1 MLVTL
6 DGRLLQR
13 SFPPGC
19 TLQDVIDQARAL
31 LDPQRLV
38 VGVAVDGQDY
48 LEQQLEV
55 QLSQP
60 LLPDVQ
66 VDLESADRST
76 VAVAALR
83 AMAEEMERA
92 ADTLAEIARQ
102 LNAGQSA
109 EGVRRMGD
117 FLKTWQT
124 CRNVVLQSGALV
136 GRNLLQVS
144 IESGTVA
151 DCLADL
157 VERLRDL
164 RDALEARDLVLLADL
179 MQYEIPE
186 LCKKWKGLLLSLAES
201 VACGA

>member
-1 MLVTL
+1 
-6 DGRLLQR
+6 
-13 SFPPGC
+13 
-19 TLQDVIDQARAL
+19 
-31 LDPQRLV
+31 
-38 VGVAVDGQDY
+38 
-48 LEQQLEV
+48 
-55 QLSQP
+55 
-60 LLPDVQ
+60 
-66 VDLESADRST
+66 
-76 VAVAALR
+76 
-83 AMAEEMERA
+83 
-92 ADTLAEIARQ
+92 
-102 LNAGQSA
+102 
-109 EGVRRMGD
+109 
-117 FLKTWQT
+117 
-124 CRNVVLQSGALV
+124 LV